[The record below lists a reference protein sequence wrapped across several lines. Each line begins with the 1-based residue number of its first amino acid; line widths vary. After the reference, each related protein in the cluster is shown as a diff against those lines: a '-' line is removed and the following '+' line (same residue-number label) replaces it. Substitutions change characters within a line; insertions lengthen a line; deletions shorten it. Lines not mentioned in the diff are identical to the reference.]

1 MKAVGSRNRS
11 IAARISVGIG
21 SMTAEPRSLAEV
33 TQEAVRLLYKEIG
46 IVNTV
51 RFLSQFTTGYGN
63 YTKEREELF
72 ADKTLDDLI
81 DEVRRSKTH

>member
-1 MKAVGSRNRS
+1 M
-11 IAARISVGIG
+11 IAERR
-21 SMTAEPRSLAEV
+21 PLAEV

-51 RFLSQFTTGYGN
+51 RFLGQFTTGYGN
-63 YTKEREELF
+63 YTEEREELF

-81 DEVRRSKTH
+81 DEIERSKKH

>member
-1 MKAVGSRNRS
+1 M
-11 IAARISVGIG
+11 I
-21 SMTAEPRSLAEV
+21 AEPRPLAEV

-63 YTKEREELF
+63 YTEEREELF
-72 ADKTLDDLI
+72 AEKTLDDLI
-81 DEVRRSKTH
+81 DEIKRSKKR

>member
-1 MKAVGSRNRS
+1 MIV
-11 IAARISVGIG
+11 
-21 SMTAEPRSLAEV
+21 EPRPLAEV

-51 RFLSQFTTGYGN
+51 WFLNQFTAGYGN
-63 YTKEREELF
+63 YTEERKELF

-81 DEVRRSKTH
+81 DEIKRSKKR